1 MLRLLAQKIA
11 FLREP
16 ARIAVESMRV
26 HKLRTFL
33 TLLGI
38 ILSVSTLIFVISL
51 IEGTNVYIADR
62 VANLGSNVF
71 LVNQFGLITSRK
83 EFLEASRRN
92 KPITYEDYEAL
103 RDTMETARKV
113 GLEARKLGK
122 VRYGTQNIEDVSIR
136 GVTSSIGDMDVEE
149 PAQGR
154 YITDGDDLRRANTAL
169 IGADV
174 VTKLYPG
181 VDPIGTSI
189 FIDGQDFEII
199 GVAKPIGSVMGQPQD
214 NFVYMPVRTFLK
226 IYGSN
231 RQGMSINIQS
241 PGGEWTERTQE
252 EARAIMR
259 ARRHLAP
266 NEPDTFGILGASTLM
281 DLWKQLTGMLAASM
295 VGIVLLF
302 SVIGGVVVMNVM
314 LTAVTER
321 TREVGIRKALGA
333 RRADIQMQ
341 FIMESVV
348 MCGFG
353 GIIGIIFAGTLSVIV
368 DKTTPLPMSMP
379 IYAVALALGISTVI
393 GLFFGIYPARKAARL
408 DPIEAIR
415 HEN

>member
-1 MLRLLAQKIA
+1 MLRSLLKKLAY
-11 FLREP
+11 LREP
-16 ARIAVESMRV
+16 LGIAVDSMRV

-51 IEGTNVYIADR
+51 IEGTNIYIADR

-83 EFLEASRRN
+83 EFLEAARRN
-92 KPITYEDYEAL
+92 KPISYEDYEAL
-103 RDTMETARKV
+103 RDTMATAHRV
-113 GLEARKLGK
+113 GLEGRKTGK
-122 VRYGTQNIEDVSIR
+122 VRNGTQNIEDVSIR
-136 GVTSSIGDMDVEE
+136 GVSASIGDMDVEE
-149 PAQGR
+149 PALGR
-154 YITDGDDLRRANTAL
+154 YITDGDDLRRANTTL
-169 IGADV
+169 IGADIAE
-174 VTKLYPG
+174 KLFPG
-181 VDPIGTSI
+181 LDPIGRNLT
-189 FIDGQDFEII
+189 IDGHDFEVI
-199 GVAKPIGSVMGQPQD
+199 GMAKPIGSVMGQPQD
-214 NFVYMPVRTFLK
+214 NFVYIPIRTFLK

-231 RQGMSINIQS
+231 NTGMSINVQAR
-241 PGGEWTERTQE
+241 GGDWIERTQE
-252 EARAIMR
+252 EARVVMR
-259 ARRHLAP
+259 SRRHLNP
-266 NEPDTFGILGASTLM
+266 GDPDNFGILGASTLM
-281 DLWKQLTGMLAASM
+281 DLWKNLTSVLASSM

-333 RRADIQMQ
+333 KRSDIQMQ
-341 FIMESVV
+341 FLMESVV
-348 MCGFG
+348 MCCFG
-353 GIIGIIFAGTLSVIV
+353 GLIGIIFAGTLSAIV

-379 IYAVALALGISTVI
+379 IYAVVLALGISTII

-415 HEN
+415 QEL

>member
-1 MLRLLAQKIA
+1 MLRSWLQKISV
-11 FLREP
+11 LREP

-62 VANLGSNVF
+62 VANMGANVF

-83 EFLEASRRN
+83 QFMEASRRN
-92 KPITYEDYEAL
+92 KPITYEDFEAL
-103 RDTMETARKV
+103 RDTMELAQRV
-113 GLEARKLGK
+113 GLEARKNGK

-136 GVTSSIGDMDVEE
+136 GVTANIGDMDVEE
-149 PAQGR
+149 PEQGR
-154 YITDGDDLRRANTAL
+154 YITDSDDLRRASTTL

-174 VTKLYPG
+174 ANKLYPG
-181 VDPIGTSI
+181 IDPIGKSLA
-189 FIDGQDFEII
+189 IDGHDFEII

-231 RQGMSINIQS
+231 RQGMSINVQS
-241 PGGEWTERTQE
+241 RGGEWTERTQE

-259 ARRHLAP
+259 ARRHLSP
-266 NEPDTFGILGASTLM
+266 KEPDSFGVMGASSLM
-281 DLWKQLTGMLAASM
+281 DLWKDLTGAIAASM
-295 VGIVLLF
+295 VGIVSVF
-302 SVIGGVVVMNVM
+302 MVIGGVVIMNVM
-314 LTAVTER
+314 LTSVTER
-321 TREVGIRKALGA
+321 TREIGIRKSLGA
-333 RRADIQMQ
+333 RRHDIMLQ
-341 FIMESVV
+341 FLMESAL
-348 MCGFG
+348 MSALG
-353 GIIGIIFAGTLSVIV
+353 GLIGVIFAGTLSAIV
-368 DKTTPLPMSMP
+368 DRMTPLPMSTPM
-379 IYAVALALGISTVI
+379 YAVILAIGISAVV

>member
-1 MLRLLAQKIA
+1 MLRPLFRKLAFI
-11 FLREP
+11 REP
-16 ARIAVESMRV
+16 LGLALDSMRV

-83 EFLEASRRN
+83 EFLEAARRN
-92 KPITYEDYEAL
+92 KPISYEDYEAL
-103 RDTMETARKV
+103 RDTMETAAKV
-113 GLEARKLGK
+113 GLEGRKIGK
-122 VRYGTQNIEDVSIR
+122 VRNGVQNIEDVSIR
-136 GVTSSIGDMDVEE
+136 GVTASIGDMDVEE

-154 YITDGDDLRRANTAL
+154 YITDGDDLRRANMTL
-169 IGADV
+169 IGADIAN
-174 VTKLYPG
+174 KLFPG
-181 VDPIGTSI
+181 VDPIGRSLA
-189 FIDGQDFEII
+189 IDGHDFEII

-214 NFVYMPVRTFLK
+214 NFVYMPIRTFLK

-231 RQGMSINIQS
+231 NNGMSINVQAR
-241 PGGEWTERTQE
+241 GGDWMERTQE
-252 EARAIMR
+252 EARVIMR
-259 ARRHLAP
+259 SRRHLRP
-266 NEPDTFGILGASTLM
+266 GEPDTFGILGASTLM
-281 DLWKQLTGMLAASM
+281 DLWKNLTSVLATSM
-295 VGIVLLF
+295 VGIVMLF

-321 TREVGIRKALGA
+321 TREVGIRKSLGA
-333 RRADIQMQ
+333 RRSDIQMQ
-341 FIMESVV
+341 FLMESVV
-348 MCGFG
+348 MCCVG
-353 GIIGIIFAGTLSVIV
+353 GIVGIMFAGTLSVII

-379 IYAVALALGISTVI
+379 IYAVILALGISTVI
-393 GLFFGIYPARKAARL
+393 GIFFGIYPARKAARL

-415 HEN
+415 HEL

>member
-1 MLRLLAQKIA
+1 MFRSWLKKISV
-11 FLREP
+11 LREP

-38 ILSVSTLIFVISL
+38 ILSVSTLIFVIAL

-62 VANLGSNVF
+62 VANMGANVF

-83 EFLEASRRN
+83 EFLDASRRN
-92 KPITYEDYEAL
+92 KPITYEDFEAL
-103 RDTMETARKV
+103 RDTMELAQRV
-113 GLEARKLGK
+113 GLEARKNGK
-122 VRYGTQNIEDVSIR
+122 VRAGTQNIEDVSIR
-136 GVTSSIGDMDVEE
+136 GVTANIGDMDVEE
-149 PAQGR
+149 PEQGR
-154 YITDGDDLRRANTAL
+154 YITDSDDLRRASTTL
-169 IGADV
+169 IGADIAN
-174 VTKLYPG
+174 KLFPG
-181 VDPIGTSI
+181 LDPIGRSI
-189 FIDGQDFEII
+189 AIDGHDFEIV

-241 PGGEWTERTQE
+241 RGGEWTERTQE

-259 ARRHLAP
+259 ARRHLSP
-266 NEPDTFGILGASTLM
+266 KELDSFGIVGASTLM
-281 DLWKQLTGMLAASM
+281 DLWKQLTGMIAASM

-348 MCGFG
+348 MCGIG
-353 GIIGIIFAGTLSVIV
+353 GIIGILFAGTLSVIV

-379 IYAVALALGISTVI
+379 IYAVVLALGISTII

>member
-1 MLRLLAQKIA
+1 MFRSIIRKIR

-51 IEGTNVYIADR
+51 IEGTNIYIADR

-71 LVNQFGLITSRK
+71 LVNQFGLIRSRK

-92 KPITYEDYEAL
+92 KPISYEDYEAL
-103 RDTMETARKV
+103 RDTMEMAAKV
-113 GLEARKLGK
+113 GLEGRRNGK
-122 VRYGTQNIEDVSIR
+122 VRYGVQNIEDVSIR
-136 GVTSSIGDMDVEE
+136 GVSASIGDMDVEE
-149 PAQGR
+149 PEQGR
-154 YITDGDDLRRANTAL
+154 YITDGDDLRRANMTL
-169 IGADV
+169 IGADIA
-174 VTKLYPG
+174 TKLYPG
-181 VDPIGTSI
+181 LDPIGKAI
-189 FIDGQDFEII
+189 YIDGHEFEIV

-231 RQGMSINIQS
+231 INGMSINVQS
-241 PGGEWTERTQE
+241 RGGEWTERTQE

-259 ARRHLAP
+259 ARRHLSP
-266 NEPDTFGILGASTLM
+266 NEPDSFGILGASTLM
-281 DLWKQLTGMLAASM
+281 DLWKQLTGMLAISM
-295 VGIVLLF
+295 VGIVGLF

-333 RRADIQMQ
+333 KRADIQMQ

-353 GIIGIIFAGTLSVIV
+353 GIIGIVFAGSLSVIV

-379 IYAVALALGISTVI
+379 LYAVALALGISTVI

>member
-1 MLRLLAQKIA
+1 MLRPLFRKLAFI
-11 FLREP
+11 REP
-16 ARIAVESMRV
+16 LGLALDSMRV

-103 RDTMETARKV
+103 RDTMETAAKV
-113 GLEARKLGK
+113 GLEGRKIGK
-122 VRYGTQNIEDVSIR
+122 VRNGVQNIEDVSIR
-136 GVTSSIGDMDVEE
+136 GVTASIGDMDVEE

-154 YITDGDDLRRANTAL
+154 YITDGDDLRRANMTL
-169 IGADV
+169 IGSDIA
-174 VTKLYPG
+174 TKLFPG
-181 VDPIGTSI
+181 VDPIGKSLA
-189 FIDGQDFEII
+189 IDGHDFEII

-214 NFVYMPVRTFLK
+214 NFVYIPIRTFLK

-231 RQGMSINIQS
+231 NNGMSINVQAR
-241 PGGEWTERTQE
+241 GGDWMERTQE
-252 EARAIMR
+252 EARVVMR
-259 ARRHLAP
+259 SRRHLRP
-266 NEPDTFGILGASTLM
+266 GEPDTFGILGASTLM
-281 DLWKQLTGMLAASM
+281 DLWKNLTSVLASSM
-295 VGIVLLF
+295 VGIVMLF

-321 TREVGIRKALGA
+321 TREVGIRKSLGA
-333 RRADIQMQ
+333 RRSDIQMQ
-341 FIMESVV
+341 FLMESVV
-348 MCGFG
+348 MCCVG
-353 GIIGIIFAGTLSVIV
+353 GIIGILFAGTLSIII

-393 GLFFGIYPARKAARL
+393 GIFFGIYPARKAARL

-415 HEN
+415 HEL

>member
-1 MLRLLAQKIA
+1 M
-11 FLREP
+11 
-16 ARIAVESMRV
+16 

-51 IEGTNVYIADR
+51 IEGTNIYIADR

-71 LVNQFGLITSRK
+71 LVNQFGLIRSRK
-83 EFLEASRRN
+83 EFLDASRRN
-92 KPITYEDYEAL
+92 KPISYEDYEAL
-103 RDTMETARKV
+103 RDTMETARRV
-113 GLEARKLGK
+113 GLEGRKNGK
-122 VRYGTQNIEDVSIR
+122 VKSGLQNIEDVNIR
-136 GVTSSIGDMDVEE
+136 GVTASIGDMDVEE
-149 PAQGR
+149 PEQGR
-154 YITDGDDLRRANTAL
+154 YITDSDDLRRANTTL

-174 VTKLYPG
+174 ANKLFPG
-181 VDPIGTSI
+181 IDPIGKSI
-189 FIDGQDFEII
+189 AVDGHDFEIV

-214 NFVYMPVRTFLK
+214 NFVYMPIRTFLK

-231 RQGMSINIQS
+231 NNGMSINVQS
-241 PGGEWTERTQE
+241 PGGEWTERSQE

-259 ARRHLAP
+259 ARRHLSP
-266 NEPDTFGILGASTLM
+266 NEPDSFGVIGASTLM
-281 DLWKQLTGMLAASM
+281 DLWKQLTGMLAISM
-295 VGIVLLF
+295 VGIVGLF

-333 RRADIQMQ
+333 RRADIQLQ
-341 FIMESVV
+341 FIMESIV

-353 GIIGIIFAGTLSVIV
+353 GVIGIIFAGTLSVIV

-379 IYAVALALGISTVI
+379 LYAVALALGISTVI

>member
-1 MLRLLAQKIA
+1 MFRPLIKKLASVRDPLGIA
-11 FLREP
+11 LD
-16 ARIAVESMRV
+16 SMRV

-92 KPITYEDYEAL
+92 KPISYEDYEAL
-103 RDTMETARKV
+103 RDTMETPAHIGIEGRKN
-113 GLEARKLGK
+113 GK
-122 VRYGTQNIEDVSIR
+122 VRNGVQNIEDVSIR
-136 GVTSSIGDMDVEE
+136 GVTASIGDMDVEE
-149 PAQGR
+149 PSQGR
-154 YITDGDDLRRANTAL
+154 YITDGDDLRRANMTL
-169 IGADV
+169 IGADIAE
-174 VTKLYPG
+174 KLFPG
-181 VDPIGTSI
+181 VDPIGKNLT
-189 FIDGQDFEII
+189 IDGHDFEII

-231 RQGMSINIQS
+231 SNGMSINVQAR
-241 PGGEWTERTQE
+241 GGDWMDRTQE
-252 EARAIMR
+252 EARVVMR
-259 ARRHLAP
+259 SRRHLNP
-266 NEPDTFGILGASTLM
+266 GDPDTFGILGASTLM
-281 DLWKQLTGMLAASM
+281 DLWKQLTGMLAISM
-295 VGIVLLF
+295 VGIVALF

-333 RRADIQMQ
+333 RRKDIQLQ

-353 GIIGIIFAGTLSVIV
+353 GIIGIVFAGTLSVVV

-379 IYAVALALGISTVI
+379 LYAVALALGISTII